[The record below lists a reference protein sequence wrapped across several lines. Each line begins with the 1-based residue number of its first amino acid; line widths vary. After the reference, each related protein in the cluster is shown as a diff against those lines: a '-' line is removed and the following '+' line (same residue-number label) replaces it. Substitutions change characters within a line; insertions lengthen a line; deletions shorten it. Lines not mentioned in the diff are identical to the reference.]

1 MVTALENRASDEQER
16 AAPLRYSAAWDTEDV
31 SIAEARAAVRTL
43 LADAGHHPD
52 DRPSQD
58 AQLVVT
64 ELVANAL
71 RHAPGPGDLA
81 LEVTPDAALLHIT
94 VRDSSPRPLELR
106 AHDARRVG
114 GHGLYLVT
122 RLCDQLHTIALETGK
137 QIVAQLRLRPPVGQS
152 MPA

>member
-52 DRPSQD
+52 DRPSHD

-94 VRDSSPRPLELR
+94 VRDSSPPPLPPPPAWKPASRSSPRSACARPSGR
-106 AHDARRVG
+106 A
-114 GHGLYLVT
+114 
-122 RLCDQLHTIALETGK
+122 C
-137 QIVAQLRLRPPVGQS
+137 PPERSQAEAGAV
-152 MPA
+152 PASLTTPFQ

>member
-1 MVTALENRASDEQER
+1 MVTALENRESDEQET

-43 LADAGHHPD
+43 LADAGHPPD

-58 AQLVVT
+58 AQLVVS

-81 LEVTPDAALLHIT
+81 LEVTPDAALLRIT
-94 VRDSSPRPLELR
+94 VRDSSPRTLELR

-137 QIVAQLRLRPPVGQS
+137 EIVAQLRLRPPVGRS